1 MDLDMFTHLGEWTG
15 NDWSNFFTILGGLAI
30 IVGAIWT
37 GIQFIRRRIAR
48 LEENIKANVQ
58 IMLQNEMAQTLQPM
72 VEAAVSRE
80 LRMQRDTLA
89 RLETG
94 IAHITHDMG
103 LAQATID
110 GLREN
115 REHLAQLHQTVQDV
129 SNKAEVGYRYV
140 RYLQQGNTLTKMRIA
155 AKGAAWCQQAVTTQH
170 MSDGPDKAI
179 QEKTLFDTLL
189 DICEPVIA
197 NAVVNESQT
206 LTPADPGY
214 AGIVDAYAT
223 KAGIESSPWPERE
236 QALHERLTVSCVKN
250 LQGEMYS
257 FLPAAPGNTPPD
269 FYTQIVKICTF
280 AVMSD
285 IVALKRGTP
294 LP

>member
-1 MDLDMFTHLGEWTG
+1 
-15 NDWSNFFTILGGLAI
+15 
-30 IVGAIWT
+30 VGAIWT
-37 GIQFIRRRIAR
+37 GVLFIRRRIAR

-58 IMLQNEMAQTLQPM
+58 TMLQNEMAQTLQPM
-72 VEAAVSRE
+72 VEAEVSRE
-80 LRMQRDTLA
+80 LRTQRDTLA
-89 RLETG
+89 HMDTG
-94 IAHITHDMG
+94 IAHITRDMG

-115 REHLAQLHQTVQDV
+115 REHLVQLHQTVQDV
-129 SNKAEVGYRYV
+129 SKKAEVSYRYV
-140 RYLQQGNTLTKMRIA
+140 RYLQQGNTLSKMRIA
-155 AKGAAWCQQAVTTQH
+155 AKGAAWCQQALATQN
-170 MSDGPDKAI
+170 MSDGPDKGI
-179 QEKTLFDTLL
+179 QEKTLFNSLL

-214 AGIVDAYAT
+214 VGIVDAYVT
-223 KAGIESSPWPERE
+223 KSGIRSSPWPERE

-257 FLPAAPGNTPPD
+257 FLPSAPGNAPPD